1 MNYQQ
6 TLDYLFSQLPM
17 YQRIGKIAYK
27 ADLHNTIELCR
38 ILKNPQLSIKTI
50 HVAGTNGKGSV
61 SHMLASI
68 FQEAG
73 YKTGLYTSPHLIDF
87 RERIKV
93 NGKSISKKEV
103 VSFVK
108 NYKAEFEKIHLSF
121 FEWSVGLAFYSF
133 KKQKVDIA
141 IIEVGLGGRLDSTN
155 VITPEI
161 SVITNISLDHQAL
174 LGYTI
179 KKIAQEKA
187 GIIKKRI
194 PVVIGET
201 QRNTTPVFI
210 KTAQQKNAPI
220 FFADQFTIPKF
231 HCELKGLYQQKN
243 IRTVY
248 KTCKV
253 IPKKNWKIS
262 KEHIALGIRNVIKN
276 TGLQGRWQT
285 INTSPLIICDTAH
298 NRAGIKEVI
307 KQIKITPHRNLHM
320 VFGVVNDKDILPI
333 LKLLPTNA
341 LYYFCRPSVPRGLES
356 KILKAEA
363 GKFDLKGDAFVSV
376 EEAMKIAIKK
386 SKVNDL
392 IFIGGSTFVV
402 ADALIFL
409 KK

>member
-17 YQRIGKIAYK
+17 YQRVGKIAYK
-27 ADLHNTIELCR
+27 ADLNNTIELCR

-50 HVAGTNGKGSV
+50 HIAGTNGKGSV

-87 RERIKV
+87 RERIKI
-93 NGKSISKKEV
+93 NGNPISKKEV
-103 VSFVK
+103 VSFVRS
-108 NYKAEFEKIHLSF
+108 YKTEFKKIHLSF
-121 FEWSVGLAFYSF
+121 FEWSVGLAFYYF

-174 LGYTI
+174 LGNTI

-187 GIIKKRI
+187 GIIKKNI

-201 QRNTTPVFI
+201 QRNTAPIFT

-220 FFADQFTIPKF
+220 FFADQFSIPKF

-248 KTCKV
+248 KTCKIVSKKRWV
-253 IPKKNWKIS
+253 ISEK
-262 KEHIALGIRNVIKN
+262 HIDLGIRNVIKN

-298 NRAGIKEVI
+298 NRAGIKEVV
-307 KQIKITPHRNLHM
+307 KQIRLTPHRNLHM
-320 VFGVVNDKDILPI
+320 VFGMVNDKDILPI
-333 LKLLPTNA
+333 LKLLPKKA
-341 LYYFCRPSVPRGLES
+341 HYYFCKPSVLRGLES
-356 KILKAEA
+356 NILKHEAE
-363 GKFDLKGDAFVSV
+363 KFNLKGEAFVSV
-376 EEAMKIAIKK
+376 EEATKIAIKK
-386 SKVNDL
+386 SKANDL
-392 IFIGGSTFVV
+392 IFMGGSTFVV